1 MNGRLK
7 LKGRVFTH
15 LIYPCIMSVVLFV
28 VGIWITVIDSDAGS
42 IILSLAIVYLIFT
55 IVMYVVNQKLVMQE
69 LIKFAVDYAQVQK
82 ELLDDMVIP
91 YGLIDRQ
98 GNILWQDGEMS
109 HLLRREYGKR
119 VPEVF
124 KEITDEHLELGDEIK
139 EMHINFKDHF
149 YRVQLKRVDTDK
161 AFNNTEILDIEN
173 QEYVIAMYMFDE
185 TRLRKIEKENFDQKL
200 VVGLIYI
207 DNYEE
212 VLQSVEDVRASL
224 LAALIDRKI
233 NKFVANID
241 GIVRKLEKD
250 KYFMVLKRQSLEAI
264 RSEKFDIV
272 DDVKTVSIGNE
283 LQVTIS
289 IGIGM
294 GAETY
299 GQLCDYSRAAM
310 DLALGRGGDQAVVKD
325 GENVYYYGGKTK
337 QVEKNTRVKARVK
350 AHALREIIE
359 TKESLL
365 IMGHKLSDIDAL
377 GAAVGIYKAARLFNK
392 PAHIVLNDV
401 TASLRPM
408 VDRFLDS
415 EDYGPEVF
423 VNSEEAVDIM
433 NSGTLVVVVDV
444 NRPSRTECPELLKMT
459 KSVVV
464 LDHHRQTSEII
475 ENALLAYIEPYASS
489 TCEMVAEILQY
500 IQDGIRLRPLE
511 ADAMYGGIVIDTN
524 NFVQK
529 TSVRTFEAA
538 AFLKRHGADVI
549 RVKKLFRDNFSDYK
563 WRADSVSRAEIFLD
577 CFAITVSESE
587 GVQSPTVLG
596 AQIANELLDIN
607 GIEASFVLTEYN
619 NKIYVS
625 ARSLDT
631 INVQLI
637 MERMGGGG
645 HMNMAGVHRRKIT
658 GRSKTD
664 GNRNRKR
671 NESRQIYLKSSE
683 RKANGSYIIRRCKV
697 IRKKRTDSKN
707 K

>member
-15 LIYPCIMSVVLFV
+15 LIYTCIMSVVLFV

-645 HMNMAGVHRRKIT
+645 HMNMAGV
-658 GRSKTD
+658 
-664 GNRNRKR
+664 
-671 NESRQIYLKSSE
+671 QIEGKSLE
-683 RKANGSYIIRRCKV
+683 EVKQMVIETVKEMKADKSI
-697 IRKKRTDSKN
+697 
-707 K
+707 

>member
-272 DDVKTVSIGNE
+272 DDVNTVSIGNE
-283 LQVTIS
+283 LQVPLS
-289 IGIGM
+289 IGSGM
-294 GAETY
+294 GAETS

-549 RVKKLFRDNFSDYK
+549 RVKKLFRDNFSDYN

-645 HMNMAGVHRRKIT
+645 HMNMAGV
-658 GRSKTD
+658 
-664 GNRNRKR
+664 
-671 NESRQIYLKSSE
+671 QIEGKSLE
-683 RKANGSYIIRRCKV
+683 EVKQMVIETVKEMKADKSI
-697 IRKKRTDSKN
+697 
-707 K
+707 

>member
-91 YGLIDRQ
+91 YGLIDQQ

-596 AQIANELLDIN
+596 AQIANELLDIS
-607 GIEASFVLTEYN
+607 GIEASFVLTDYN

-645 HMNMAGVHRRKIT
+645 HMNMAGV
-658 GRSKTD
+658 
-664 GNRNRKR
+664 
-671 NESRQIYLKSSE
+671 QIEGKSLE
-683 RKANGSYIIRRCKV
+683 EVKQMVIETVKEMKADKSI
-697 IRKKRTDSKN
+697 
-707 K
+707 

>member
-233 NKFVANID
+233 NKFVSNID

-500 IQDGIRLRPLE
+500 IQDGIRLRSLE

-645 HMNMAGVHRRKIT
+645 HMNMAGV
-658 GRSKTD
+658 
-664 GNRNRKR
+664 
-671 NESRQIYLKSSE
+671 QIEGKSLE
-683 RKANGSYIIRRCKV
+683 EVKQMVIETVKEMKADKSI
-697 IRKKRTDSKN
+697 
-707 K
+707 

>member
-596 AQIANELLDIN
+596 AQIANELLDIS

-645 HMNMAGVHRRKIT
+645 HMNMAGV
-658 GRSKTD
+658 
-664 GNRNRKR
+664 
-671 NESRQIYLKSSE
+671 QIEGKSLE
-683 RKANGSYIIRRCKV
+683 EVKQMVIETVKEMKADKSI
-697 IRKKRTDSKN
+697 
-707 K
+707 

>member
-423 VNSEEAVDIM
+423 VNSEEAVNIM

-645 HMNMAGVHRRKIT
+645 HMNMAGV
-658 GRSKTD
+658 
-664 GNRNRKR
+664 
-671 NESRQIYLKSSE
+671 QIEGKSLE
-683 RKANGSYIIRRCKV
+683 EVKQMVIETVKEMKADKSI
-697 IRKKRTDSKN
+697 
-707 K
+707 

>member
-645 HMNMAGVHRRKIT
+645 HMNMAGVQIEIT

>member
-233 NKFVANID
+233 NKFVSNID

-607 GIEASFVLTEYN
+607 GIEASFVLTDYN

-645 HMNMAGVHRRKIT
+645 HMNMAGV
-658 GRSKTD
+658 
-664 GNRNRKR
+664 
-671 NESRQIYLKSSE
+671 QIEGKSLE
-683 RKANGSYIIRRCKV
+683 EVKQMVIETVKEMKADKSI
-697 IRKKRTDSKN
+697 
-707 K
+707 

>member
-233 NKFVANID
+233 NKFVSNID

-596 AQIANELLDIN
+596 AQIANELLDIS
-607 GIEASFVLTEYN
+607 GIEASFVLTDYN

-625 ARSLDT
+625 ARSMDT

-645 HMNMAGVHRRKIT
+645 HMNMAGV
-658 GRSKTD
+658 
-664 GNRNRKR
+664 
-671 NESRQIYLKSSE
+671 QIEGKSLE
-683 RKANGSYIIRRCKV
+683 EVKQMVIETVKEMKADKSI
-697 IRKKRTDSKN
+697 
-707 K
+707 

>member
-224 LAALIDRKI
+224 LAALIDRKL

-645 HMNMAGVHRRKIT
+645 HMNMAGV
-658 GRSKTD
+658 
-664 GNRNRKR
+664 
-671 NESRQIYLKSSE
+671 QIEGKSLE
-683 RKANGSYIIRRCKV
+683 EVKQMVIETVKEMKADKSI
-697 IRKKRTDSKN
+697 
-707 K
+707 

>member
-233 NKFVANID
+233 NKFVSNID

-596 AQIANELLDIN
+596 AQIANELLDIS
-607 GIEASFVLTEYN
+607 GIEASFVLTDYN

-645 HMNMAGVHRRKIT
+645 HMNMASV
-658 GRSKTD
+658 
-664 GNRNRKR
+664 
-671 NESRQIYLKSSE
+671 QIEGKSLE
-683 RKANGSYIIRRCKV
+683 EVKQMVIETVKEMKADKSI
-697 IRKKRTDSKN
+697 
-707 K
+707 

>member
-233 NKFVANID
+233 NKFVSNID

-511 ADAMYGGIVIDTN
+511 ADDMYGGIVIDTN

-645 HMNMAGVHRRKIT
+645 HMNMAGV
-658 GRSKTD
+658 
-664 GNRNRKR
+664 
-671 NESRQIYLKSSE
+671 QIEGKSLE
-683 RKANGSYIIRRCKV
+683 EVKQMVIETVKEMKADKSI
-697 IRKKRTDSKN
+697 
-707 K
+707 

>member
-233 NKFVANID
+233 NKFVSNID

-310 DLALGRGGDQAVVKD
+310 ELALGRGGDQAVVKD

-645 HMNMAGVHRRKIT
+645 HMNMAGV
-658 GRSKTD
+658 
-664 GNRNRKR
+664 
-671 NESRQIYLKSSE
+671 QIEGKSLE
-683 RKANGSYIIRRCKV
+683 EVKQMVIETVKEMKADKSI
-697 IRKKRTDSKN
+697 
-707 K
+707 

>member
-185 TRLRKIEKENFDQKL
+185 TRLRKIEKENFAQKL

-233 NKFVANID
+233 NKFVSNID

-325 GENVYYYGGKTK
+325 GENVYYYGGQTK

-529 TSVRTFEAA
+529 TSARTFEAA

-645 HMNMAGVHRRKIT
+645 HMNMAGV
-658 GRSKTD
+658 
-664 GNRNRKR
+664 
-671 NESRQIYLKSSE
+671 QIEGKSLE
-683 RKANGSYIIRRCKV
+683 EVKQMVIETVKEMKADKSI
-697 IRKKRTDSKN
+697 
-707 K
+707 

>member
-1 MNGRLK
+1 
-7 LKGRVFTH
+7 
-15 LIYPCIMSVVLFV
+15 MSVVLFV

-233 NKFVANID
+233 NKFVSNID

-645 HMNMAGVHRRKIT
+645 HMNMAGV
-658 GRSKTD
+658 
-664 GNRNRKR
+664 
-671 NESRQIYLKSSE
+671 QIEGKSLE
-683 RKANGSYIIRRCKV
+683 EVKQMVIETVKEMKADKSI
-697 IRKKRTDSKN
+697 
-707 K
+707 

>member
-549 RVKKLFRDNFSDYK
+549 RVKKLFRDYK

-645 HMNMAGVHRRKIT
+645 HMNMAGV
-658 GRSKTD
+658 
-664 GNRNRKR
+664 
-671 NESRQIYLKSSE
+671 QIEGKSLE
-683 RKANGSYIIRRCKV
+683 EVKQMVIETVKEMKADKSI
-697 IRKKRTDSKN
+697 
-707 K
+707 

>member
-233 NKFVANID
+233 NKFVSNID

-408 VDRFLDS
+408 VERFLDS

-596 AQIANELLDIN
+596 AQIANELLDIS
-607 GIEASFVLTEYN
+607 GIEASFVLTDYN

-645 HMNMAGVHRRKIT
+645 HMNMAGV
-658 GRSKTD
+658 
-664 GNRNRKR
+664 
-671 NESRQIYLKSSE
+671 QIEGKSLE
-683 RKANGSYIIRRCKV
+683 EVKQMVIETVKEMKADKSI
-697 IRKKRTDSKN
+697 
-707 K
+707 

>member
-1 MNGRLK
+1 
-7 LKGRVFTH
+7 
-15 LIYPCIMSVVLFV
+15 MSVVLFV

-233 NKFVANID
+233 NKFVSNID

-645 HMNMAGVHRRKIT
+645 HMNMAGV
-658 GRSKTD
+658 
-664 GNRNRKR
+664 
-671 NESRQIYLKSSE
+671 QIEGKSLE
-683 RKANGSYIIRRCKV
+683 EVKQMVIETVKEMKADMFSC
-697 IRKKRTDSKN
+697 RKKRVEKRMVLW
-707 K
+707 

>member
-233 NKFVANID
+233 NKFVSNID

-645 HMNMAGVHRRKIT
+645 HMNMAGADRRKIT

-671 NESRQIYLKSSE
+671 NESR
-683 RKANGSYIIRRCKV
+683 
-697 IRKKRTDSKN
+697 
-707 K
+707 

>member
-42 IILSLAIVYLIFT
+42 IILSLAIVYLLFT

-645 HMNMAGVHRRKIT
+645 HMNMAGV
-658 GRSKTD
+658 
-664 GNRNRKR
+664 
-671 NESRQIYLKSSE
+671 QIEGKSLE
-683 RKANGSYIIRRCKV
+683 EVKQMVIETVKEMKADKSI
-697 IRKKRTDSKN
+697 
-707 K
+707 

>member
-233 NKFVANID
+233 NKFVSNID

-645 HMNMAGVHRRKIT
+645 HMNMAGV
-658 GRSKTD
+658 
-664 GNRNRKR
+664 
-671 NESRQIYLKSSE
+671 QIEGKSLEEVKQMVIETVKE
-683 RKANGSYIIRRCKV
+683 RK
-697 IRKKRTDSKN
+697 
-707 K
+707 

>member
-233 NKFVANID
+233 NKFVSNID

-645 HMNMAGVHRRKIT
+645 HLNMAGV
-658 GRSKTD
+658 
-664 GNRNRKR
+664 
-671 NESRQIYLKSSE
+671 QIEGKSLE
-683 RKANGSYIIRRCKV
+683 EVKQMVIETVKEMKADKSI
-697 IRKKRTDSKN
+697 
-707 K
+707 

>member
-310 DLALGRGGDQAVVKD
+310 DLALGRGGDQAVV
-325 GENVYYYGGKTK
+325 
-337 QVEKNTRVKARVK
+337 
-350 AHALREIIE
+350 LREIIE

-645 HMNMAGVHRRKIT
+645 HMNMAGV
-658 GRSKTD
+658 
-664 GNRNRKR
+664 
-671 NESRQIYLKSSE
+671 QIEGKSLE
-683 RKANGSYIIRRCKV
+683 EVKQMVIETVKEMKADKSI
-697 IRKKRTDSKN
+697 
-707 K
+707 

>member
-233 NKFVANID
+233 NKFVSNID

-337 QVEKNTRVKARVK
+337 QVEKNTRVKAKVK

-645 HMNMAGVHRRKIT
+645 HMNMAGV
-658 GRSKTD
+658 
-664 GNRNRKR
+664 
-671 NESRQIYLKSSE
+671 QIEGKSLE
-683 RKANGSYIIRRCKV
+683 EVKQMVIETVKEMKADKSI
-697 IRKKRTDSKN
+697 
-707 K
+707 

>member
-1 MNGRLK
+1 M
-7 LKGRVFTH
+7 
-15 LIYPCIMSVVLFV
+15 
-28 VGIWITVIDSDAGS
+28 
-42 IILSLAIVYLIFT
+42 
-55 IVMYVVNQKLVMQE
+55 
-69 LIKFAVDYAQVQK
+69 
-82 ELLDDMVIP
+82 
-91 YGLIDRQ
+91 
-98 GNILWQDGEMS
+98 
-109 HLLRREYGKR
+109 
-119 VPEVF
+119 PEVF

-233 NKFVANID
+233 NKFVSNID

-596 AQIANELLDIN
+596 AQIANELLDIS
-607 GIEASFVLTEYN
+607 GIEASFVLTDYN

-645 HMNMAGVHRRKIT
+645 HMNMAGV
-658 GRSKTD
+658 
-664 GNRNRKR
+664 
-671 NESRQIYLKSSE
+671 QIEGKSLE
-683 RKANGSYIIRRCKV
+683 EVKQMVIETVKEMKADKSI
-697 IRKKRTDSKN
+697 
-707 K
+707 

>member
-224 LAALIDRKI
+224 LTALIDRKI
-233 NKFVANID
+233 NKFVSNID

-645 HMNMAGVHRRKIT
+645 HMNMAGV
-658 GRSKTD
+658 
-664 GNRNRKR
+664 
-671 NESRQIYLKSSE
+671 QIEGKSLE
-683 RKANGSYIIRRCKV
+683 EVKQMVIETVKEMKADKSI
-697 IRKKRTDSKN
+697 
-707 K
+707 

>member
-587 GVQSPTVLG
+587 GVQSPTVVG

-645 HMNMAGVHRRKIT
+645 HMNMAGV
-658 GRSKTD
+658 
-664 GNRNRKR
+664 
-671 NESRQIYLKSSE
+671 QIEGKSLE
-683 RKANGSYIIRRCKV
+683 EVKQMVIETVKEMKADKSI
-697 IRKKRTDSKN
+697 
-707 K
+707 

>member
-233 NKFVANID
+233 NKFVSNID

-423 VNSEEAVDIM
+423 ANSEEAVDIM

-596 AQIANELLDIN
+596 AQIANELLDIS
-607 GIEASFVLTEYN
+607 GIEASFVLTDYN

-645 HMNMAGVHRRKIT
+645 HMNMAGV
-658 GRSKTD
+658 
-664 GNRNRKR
+664 
-671 NESRQIYLKSSE
+671 QIEGKSLE
-683 RKANGSYIIRRCKV
+683 EVKQMVIETVKEMKADKSI
-697 IRKKRTDSKN
+697 
-707 K
+707 

>member
-28 VGIWITVIDSDAGS
+28 IGIWITVIDSDAGS

-233 NKFVANID
+233 NKFVSNID

-645 HMNMAGVHRRKIT
+645 HMNMAGV
-658 GRSKTD
+658 
-664 GNRNRKR
+664 
-671 NESRQIYLKSSE
+671 QIEGKSLE
-683 RKANGSYIIRRCKV
+683 EVKQMVIETVKEMKADKSI
-697 IRKKRTDSKN
+697 
-707 K
+707 

>member
-233 NKFVANID
+233 NKFVSNID

-289 IGIGM
+289 ISIGM

-645 HMNMAGVHRRKIT
+645 HMNMAGV
-658 GRSKTD
+658 
-664 GNRNRKR
+664 
-671 NESRQIYLKSSE
+671 QIEGKSLE
-683 RKANGSYIIRRCKV
+683 EVKQMVIETVKEMKADKSI
-697 IRKKRTDSKN
+697 
-707 K
+707 

>member
-264 RSEKFDIV
+264 RSEKSDIV

-645 HMNMAGVHRRKIT
+645 HMNMAGV
-658 GRSKTD
+658 
-664 GNRNRKR
+664 
-671 NESRQIYLKSSE
+671 QIEGKSLE
-683 RKANGSYIIRRCKV
+683 EVKQMVIETVKEMKADKSI
-697 IRKKRTDSKN
+697 
-707 K
+707 